1 MDNKFSHQVPSHS
14 TDGYLPSVSTPSTYD
29 TANDQQSS
37 ANEMR
42 PEHIAAQPTTNNPDT
57 ALNSNFND
65 QSIATKDVGGFTV
78 EEQASDTEKS
88 NEKESIC
95 AQKLVLDYFT
105 SYYCPPP
112 YEQFTNIDP
121 NDDNEKRRFFEGT
134 GITYESALASNRED
148 PRAFEKTLQNIYNNR
163 RKHMSKIIQSNNT
176 PACKM
181 LNEFATKYY
190 RLLQRPELEKI
201 DFRLPYSSTPEYL
214 FATALN
220 NLRREE
226 IRSEDM
232 NYANKELLANI
243 AEIVSNMSYCVD

>member
-1 MDNKFSHQVPSHS
+1 MDNKFSHQAPSHS
-14 TDGYLPSVSTPSTYD
+14 TDGYMPSVSTPSTYD
-29 TANDQQSS
+29 TTNDQQSP

-42 PEHIAAQPTTNNPDT
+42 PEHIAAQPTINNPNT
-57 ALNSNFND
+57 ALNSNFNN

-95 AQKLVLDYFT
+95 AQKLILDYFA

-112 YEQFTNIDP
+112 YEQFANIDP
-121 NDDNEKRRFFEGT
+121 NDDNERRRFFERT
-134 GITYESALASNRED
+134 GITYESASAFNREN
-148 PRAFEKTLQNIYNNR
+148 PRAFENILQNIYNNR
-163 RKHMSKIIQSNNT
+163 REHMSEVIQSDNS
-176 PACKM
+176 PACRI
-181 LNEFATKYY
+181 LNKYAIKYY

-201 DFRLPYSSTPEYL
+201 NFRLPNSSTTEYL
-214 FATALN
+214 FATVLN

-232 NYANKELLANI
+232 NYANERLLADI